1 MALVDNED
9 HATLA
14 TTAKLVGSRAF
25 FEHKH
30 VEEGGLPDTSEPD
43 FMLSESFETE
53 EMHLSEP
60 LLSLSVPLDS
70 ATSAAFTVPNT
81 TRWARRLCAPSVK
94 AHRRRA

>member
-60 LLSLSVPLDS
+60 LLSLSVPLIS
-70 ATSAAFTVPNT
+70 RHLRHLYHLLL
-81 TRWARRLCAPSVK
+81 TRKLPRDDT
-94 AHRRRA
+94 